1 MAYAK
6 MLGALI
12 TGALF
17 ALFMWIGDEFV
28 LDTKSPFYVYIIYA
42 VVFAV
47 AMYIYDKF
55 FSKKK

>member
-1 MAYAK
+1 MTYGK
-6 MLGALI
+6 MFGALI
-12 TGALF
+12 TGRLF

-28 LDTKSPFYVYIIYA
+28 LDNKNPFYVYIVYT

-55 FSKKK
+55 FGKKK

>member
-1 MAYAK
+1 MAYGK
-6 MLGALI
+6 MFGALI
-12 TGALF
+12 TGMLF

-28 LDTKSPFYVYIIYA
+28 LDNKNPFYIYIVYA

-55 FSKKK
+55 FGKKK

>member
-1 MAYAK
+1 

-28 LDTKSPFYVYIIYA
+28 LDTKSPFYVYIIYT
-42 VVFAV
+42 VMFAV

-55 FSKKK
+55 FGKKK

>member
-1 MAYAK
+1 

-55 FSKKK
+55 FGKKK

>member
-1 MAYAK
+1 MAYSK
-6 MLGALI
+6 MFGALI
-12 TGALF
+12 TGMLF

-28 LDTKSPFYVYIIYA
+28 LDDKNPFYVYIIYA

-55 FSKKK
+55 FGKKK